1 MRLIIVLFSLLFLFA
16 CDGKKKGVKFSP
28 KEKVSIMTDQERS
41 NAIAKKRSELSGLN
55 IDTLLLANNIKLTIL
70 SPRPNEEISLNVSQM
85 AQMRMLRI
93 ACQNGISGIGT
104 DPIFVFAMTMTP
116 INKGV
121 ISTVPEKKTATYDVN
136 FYVGNVI
143 TKDIYASYAS
153 QIIGVGE
160 TFEQAAISAV
170 SSIENTSDIQK
181 MLKKASDRII
191 HWYDS
196 NIETFKFQ
204 IESLIAAGK
213 YAQAHALLS
222 SVPQNAFH
230 CFTYA
235 KEMKSDVLRHLLIQ
249 RREENLIEMKNAIS
263 EAGTSYN
270 AKVAAYYKM
279 IPSGCTEKAEADK
292 LYSKYMNSIQ
302 TAAQNEIEH
311 QRYLEKSEIEYRTL
325 QIQADIE
332 ASHAAIVQ
340 QQANSMT
347 TAQESDSQSEGG
359 GFFDNILENVINL
372 ASENLPAL
380 LSMLI

>member
-1 MRLIIVLFSLLFLFA
+1 
-16 CDGKKKGVKFSP
+16 
-28 KEKVSIMTDQERS
+28 
-41 NAIAKKRSELSGLN
+41 
-55 IDTLLLANNIKLTIL
+55 
-70 SPRPNEEISLNVSQM
+70 
-85 AQMRMLRI
+85 
-93 ACQNGISGIGT
+93 
-104 DPIFVFAMTMTP
+104 
-116 INKGV
+116 
-121 ISTVPEKKTATYDVN
+121 
-136 FYVGNVI
+136 
-143 TKDIYASYAS
+143 
-153 QIIGVGE
+153 
-160 TFEQAAISAV
+160 
-170 SSIENTSDIQK
+170 

-249 RREENLIEMKNAIS
+249 RREENLIEMKNAIL